1 MIKGSVVHVSDMAHG
16 PLVLNCNVI
25 SKGATTAMFIL
36 DFPFVSNFHETFCQ
50 QTIRHLNI

>member
-25 SKGATTAMFIL
+25 GKGATTAMFIL
-36 DFPFVSNFHETFCQ
+36 DFPFFQIFM
-50 QTIRHLNI
+50 RHFVNKQLDI